1 MKILFITG
9 EASGDLHASNLIKSF
24 KRISPATRF
33 YGIGGRRMRQAGA
46 EIIFPSDKIS
56 VVGFSEVFSKL
67 SNLKEARRQISLL
80 IRKNQIDFAIT
91 VDFPGF
97 NIRLARLLKNKG
109 IPVFY
114 FITPQVWAWGKWRSK
129 SLSKYFKALFV
140 IYPFEKI
147 FFKKEGINSFF
158 MGNPLVEI
166 TKPPRKLKR
175 KDLPS
180 GKPLIAIL
188 PGSRESEIRRLLLP
202 VLESFSI
209 FNEKHPGSKAVIA
222 MHEQKHINLAKKVG
236 KGRLRDLEIFHGK
249 TYDILKIADLAIVSS
264 GTATVEAGI
273 LETPMVIVY
282 KLSYISWII
291 SRILARVKQ
300 FGLVNIIF
308 SEKVVPELI
317 QKEVNPRRIAKELEN
332 VYKNREEISKKLKN
346 LKPLLGTEGV
356 YDRVANK
363 ILSMVN

>member
-24 KRISPATRF
+24 KKINPGVKF
-33 YGIGGRRMRQAGA
+33 YGIGERRMRQAGA
-46 EIIFPSDKIS
+46 KIIFPSDKIS

-67 SNLKEARRQISLL
+67 SNLKEARRQISLFT
-80 IRKNQIDFAIT
+80 RKNKIDFAIT
-91 VDFPGF
+91 VDSPGF
-97 NIRLARLLKNKG
+97 NITMARSLKNKG

-114 FITPQVWAWGKWRSK
+114 FITPQVWAWGKWRCK

-166 TKPPRKLKR
+166 VKPPGKLKR
-175 KDLPS
+175 KDFPS

-188 PGSRESEIRRLLLP
+188 PGSRETEIKRLLIPILK
-202 VLESFSI
+202 SFRI
-209 FNEKHPGSKAVIA
+209 FKEKHPGSEAVIA
-222 MHEQKHINLAKKVG
+222 LHEQEHINLVKKVG
-236 KGRLRDLEIFHGK
+236 KELLRDLEIFNGR
-249 TYDILKIADLAIVSS
+249 TYDILKAADLAIVSS

-291 SRILARVKQ
+291 SKILARVKQ

-308 SEKVVPELI
+308 SEKIVPELI
-317 QKEVNPRRIAKELEN
+317 QKEVNPGRIAKELEN
-332 VYKNREEISKKLKN
+332 VYENREEISKKLKK

-356 YDRVANK
+356 YDRIANK
-363 ILSMVN
+363 ILSMD